1 MNFEDIKENSR
12 FYSVKNNNVRLLV
25 AESKVFLNRSYLW
38 KCSYNTIIDKFDKIF
53 DNDYDAYLYLADE
66 IDSDYKALQRKI
78 KEIETGKTQINRV

>member
-38 KCSYNTIIDKFDKIF
+38 KCSNNTIIDKFDKIF
-53 DNDYDAYLYLADE
+53 DSGWVFVFRHPLSIQLEE
-66 IDSDYKALQRKI
+66 INNKFNS
-78 KEIETGKTQINRV
+78 